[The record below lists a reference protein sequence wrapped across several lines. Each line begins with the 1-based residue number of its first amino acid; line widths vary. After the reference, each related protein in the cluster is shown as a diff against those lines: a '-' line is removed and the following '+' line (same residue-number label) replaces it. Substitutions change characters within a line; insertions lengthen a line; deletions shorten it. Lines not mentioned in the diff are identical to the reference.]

1 MTTAPAAPA
10 IAPPATVAAAT
21 ISLSLVSHTN
31 AGKTT
36 LARTLL
42 GRDIGEVRDEAHVTE
57 QAEGHTLI
65 ATPAGDRLQLWDTP
79 GFGDSQRLARRM
91 AQAGSP
97 LGWLLGEVW
106 DRWRDRPFWAS
117 QRALRHVLAESDV
130 VLYLVNAAEA
140 PADVGY
146 LDAELQILT
155 LVGKPV
161 IALLNQTGPAGAG
174 AVAGG
179 HDLEIGS
186 ADEPLLAAWR
196 ERLMGPRPGPSGAAS
211 VVREVLALDAF
222 TRCWVQE
229 GVLWRAVARALP
241 TDPARNAAFERLR
254 LAWQQRQHALWSRAL
269 HELARRMS
277 RAALDREALPPESW
291 RGALQNLGSAL
302 GRGLGKL
309 MGPPAGPAEPGN
321 APSADIERAMASL
334 AERLDTDL
342 RQSTQALIEWHGL
355 DGRAQHEVMSRLA
368 HHYAVRQPLDA
379 GAAALWGGAVT
390 GALTGLKA
398 DLASGG
404 LTLGGGLLVGGVLGA
419 LSAVGAVRGVNKIRG
434 LAQPQVAW
442 DNAVLAT
449 LLANALLGYLA
460 IAHHGRGRGAWVAAE
475 PPPRWLAAVQAV
487 LAERQDAV
495 DELWRQRQVLL
506 KAEPLDPQALQ
517 APLAALLHNASAALL
532 ARLYP
537 GADAVVTDDDAS
549 VGRASAVNG

>member
-10 IAPPATVAAAT
+10 TIA
-21 ISLSLVSHTN
+21 LSLVSHTN

-161 IALLNQTGPAGAG
+161 IALLNQTGPAGT
-174 AVAGG
+174 GG
-179 HDLEIGS
+179 QDLEIGS
-186 ADEPLLAAWR
+186 AAEPLLAAWR
-196 ERLMGPRPGPSGAAS
+196 ERLMGPRPGPGVAAS
-211 VVREVLALDAF
+211 VVRDVLALDAF

-269 HELARRMS
+269 HELARRLS

-302 GRGLGKL
+302 GRGLGKM
-309 MGPPAGPAEPGN
+309 MGPLAGPAEQGG
-321 APSADIERAMASL
+321 APTADIERAMASL

-355 DGRAQHEVMSRLA
+355 DGRAQREVMSRLA
-368 HHYAVRQPLDA
+368 QHYAVRQPLDT

-390 GALTGLKA
+390 GALAGLKA

-419 LSAVGAVRGVNKIRG
+419 LGAVGAVRGVNKIRG
-434 LAQPQVAW
+434 LAQPQVVW
-442 DNAVLAT
+442 NNAVLAA

-495 DELWRQRQVLL
+495 DELWQQRQALL
-506 KAEPLDPQALQ
+506 KAEPVDPQALQ

-537 GADAVVTDDDAS
+537 HADAVMTDDAS
-549 VGRASAVNG
+549 AGLATAVSG